1 MQDRFGRQIT
11 YLRISVTDR
20 CNLRCLYC
28 MPEEGVPFQPHSEV
42 LRYEEIVRLAQV
54 AVGLGIA
61 RLRLTGGE
69 PLVRRDVVDLVRA
82 LSHLPG
88 VEEVALTTNATLL
101 AEYARPLKEAGLA
114 RVNIS
119 LDSLRPERYREIT
132 RGGDLSRVWAGIA
145 AAEEAGLSPIKV
157 NAVIIRGLNDDELE
171 DFVRLAAERNLHV
184 RFIELM
190 ALGESSRWQP
200 RGYVPSAELKK
211 RLANFLSQSS
221 LPQKGEGLLP
231 GAGPA
236 EYYQVS
242 PGGTVGFI
250 SPVSNHFCQSCNRL
264 RLTAV
269 GTLRPCLLSEREIDV
284 KSALRRG
291 ADEAELRRLFLQAV
305 EIKPGKQELPQCAPE
320 LTARGEAAASSGEG
334 SSGEGRERKERF
346 MSQIGG

>member
-1 MQDRFGRQIT
+1 MQDRFGRQIS

-28 MPEEGVPFQPHSEV
+28 MPEEGVAFQPHSEV

-54 AVGLGIA
+54 AVGLGIT

-114 RVNIS
+114 RVNVS

-157 NAVIIRGLNDDELE
+157 NAVIVRGLNDDELE

-190 ALGESSRWQP
+190 ALGESARWQP
-200 RGYVPSAELKK
+200 RGYVPSAELKE
-211 RLANFLSQSS
+211 RLAGLLARSP
-221 LPQKGEGLLP
+221 LQKGEGGLP

-269 GTLRPCLLSEREIDV
+269 GTLRPCLLSEREVDV

-305 EIKPGKQELPQCAPE
+305 EIKPGKQELPQCCPE
-320 LTARGEAAASSGEG
+320 LGAQGEAAASGEG
-334 SSGEGRERKERF
+334 GAGGGRERKGRL